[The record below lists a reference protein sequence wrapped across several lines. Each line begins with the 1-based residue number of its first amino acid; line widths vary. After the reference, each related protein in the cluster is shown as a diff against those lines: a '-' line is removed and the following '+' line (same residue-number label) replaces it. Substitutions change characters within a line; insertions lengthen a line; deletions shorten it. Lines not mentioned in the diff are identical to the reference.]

1 MASEHDILSELQ
13 AMNSPLAGFSRDMP
27 YEVPVGYFDNLPAQV
42 LQTVNKEVLPAGT
55 AMPHIVHPDYF
66 DTLPEQLLATIR
78 QQEQNK
84 KPATPVKRI
93 SLWRNVRWTAA
104 ALLILAIGI
113 GSYRVF
119 NPQPASVEQQLQS
132 ISDEA
137 IMAYVEDNIYAFE
150 TETIINYVNTADIDA
165 ASMQINK
172 NDIEYYLQETG
183 WQ

>member
-1 MASEHDILSELQ
+1 MAIEQDILSELQ

-27 YEVPVGYFDNLPAQV
+27 FEVPAGYFDGLPAQA
-42 LQTVNKEVLPAGT
+42 LQIANKEVLPAGT

-78 QQEQNK
+78 QQEHPPK
-84 KPATPVKRI
+84 TGRPVRRV
-93 SLWRNVRWTAA
+93 SLWKNVRWAA
-104 ALLILAIGI
+104 AAILILAIGA
-113 GSYRVF
+113 GAYRIF
-119 NPQPASVEQQLQS
+119 SPQPQSVEQQLQS

-137 IMAYVEDNIYAFE
+137 IMSYVEDNIYAFE
-150 TETIINYVNTADIDA
+150 TETIINYVNTADMNA

>member
-1 MASEHDILSELQ
+1 MTSEQDILSELRS
-13 AMNSPLAGFSRDMP
+13 MNSPLAGFSRNMP
-27 YEVPVGYFDNLPAQV
+27 FEVPEGYFNNLPAQV
-42 LQTVNKEVLPAGT
+42 LLMTNKEVLPAGAT
-55 AMPHIVHPDYF
+55 MPHIVHPDYF

-84 KPATPVKRI
+84 KPEKPFRRI
-93 SLWRNVRWTAA
+93 SLLKNVRWAA
-104 ALLILAIGI
+104 AAILILAIGM

-119 NPQPASVEQQLQS
+119 GPQPASVEQQLQS

-137 IMAYVEDNIYAFE
+137 IMSYVEDNIYAFE
-150 TETIINYVNTADIDA
+150 TETIINYVNTADLNA

-172 NDIEYYLQETG
+172 NDIENYLEETG

>member
-1 MASEHDILSELQ
+1 MTSEQDILSELRS
-13 AMNSPLAGFSRDMP
+13 MNSPLAGFSRNMP
-27 YEVPVGYFDNLPAQV
+27 FDVPVGYFDNLPAQA
-42 LQTVNKEVLPAGT
+42 LQMANKEILPAGT
-55 AMPHIVHPDYF
+55 TMPHIVHPGYF

-84 KPATPVKRI
+84 KTEKPVRRI
-93 SLWRNVRWTAA
+93 SLWRNVRWAA
-104 ALLILAIGI
+104 AAILILAIGA

-119 NPQPASVEQQLQS
+119 TPQTTAVEQQLQS

-137 IMAYVEDNIYAFE
+137 IMSYVEDNIYAFE
-150 TETIINYVNTADIDA
+150 TETIINYVNTADMNA

-172 NDIEYYLQETG
+172 NDIENYLQETG

>member
-1 MASEHDILSELQ
+1 MASEQDILSELQ

-27 YEVPVGYFDNLPAQV
+27 FEVSAGYFDSLPEQM
-42 LQTVNKEVLPAGT
+42 LQMANKEILPAGT

-66 DTLPEQLLATIR
+66 DTLPEQLLVTIR
-78 QQEQNK
+78 QQEQ
-84 KPATPVKRI
+84 TPKTEIPVRRI
-93 SLWRNVRWTAA
+93 SLWRNVRWAA
-104 ALLILAIGI
+104 AAVLILSIGI

-119 NPQPASVEQQLQS
+119 SPQQVSVEEQLQS

-137 IMAYVEDNIYAFE
+137 IMSYVEDNIYAFE
-150 TETIINYVNTADIDA
+150 TETIINYINTADINA